1 MKALVLHPDGHY
13 ALEDAPKPQLG
24 KTRYT
29 PHDVMIEVAYCG
41 ICGSDVHGWHVKE
54 GTRLAG
60 PSRAIVGGHE
70 MCGTIAA
77 VGTDVARVK
86 PGDRVVGEI
95 VTNYC
100 GECVNCRAGRV
111 NICTNV
117 APMAGRIHYTT
128 GGAFARWVVWP
139 ESALHP
145 LPDHVSFEEAVLM
158 EPTAGSVHCL
168 YERLELRAG
177 ESVAI
182 LGPGARGQI
191 LLQLARAAGARP
203 ILVSGVERDART
215 RLPLAREM
223 GADWAINVEH
233 EDLIE
238 AAHDFTKGQ
247 GFDVVI
253 ENAGVASAVEQ
264 AIEIARPGGRVMISG
279 GGIRGGVTIPLHTWP
294 VIVKELT
301 LYGEISHNWSS
312 WRTAIN
318 LVANGQVNLKPLL
331 SRVYPLDEWERGF
344 SDAATGDDV
353 LRVAINPRD

>member
-1 MKALVLHPDGHY
+1 MKGLVLHPDGHY
-13 ALEDAPKPQLG
+13 ALEEAPQPRLG
-24 KTRYT
+24 ATPYA
-29 PHDVMIEVAYCG
+29 PHDVMIDVAYCG
-41 ICGSDVHGWHVKE
+41 ICGSDVHGWHVKQ

-60 PSRAIVGGHE
+60 PKQPTVGGHE
-70 MCGTIAA
+70 MCGIVSA
-77 VGTDVARVK
+77 VGPEVTRVK

-95 VTNYC
+95 VTHFC

-117 APMAGRIHYTT
+117 APMDGRIHYTT
-128 GGAFARWVVWP
+128 GGAFAPQVVWP
-139 ESALHP
+139 DSALHV
-145 LPDHVSFEEAVLM
+145 LPDHVSLEEAVLM

-168 YERLELRAG
+168 YERLNIAAG

-191 LLQLARAAGARP
+191 LLQLALAAGARP
-203 ILVSGVERDART
+203 VLVSGIERDAHV
-215 RLPLAREM
+215 RLPLAHDM
-223 GADWAINVEH
+223 GAARVVNVDR
-233 EDLIE
+233 EDLIN
-238 AAHDFTKGQ
+238 AARELSNGQ
-247 GFDVVI
+247 GFDVIV

-301 LYGEISHNWSS
+301 LYGEISHHWTS
-312 WRTAIN
+312 WNTAIKM
-318 LVANGQVNLKPLL
+318 VSNGQVDLKPLL
-331 SRVYPLDEWERGF
+331 TRFYPLKDWEQGF

-353 LRVAINPRD
+353 LRVALKPAG

>member
-1 MKALVLHPDGHY
+1 MQGLVLYPDGHY
-13 ALEDAPKPQLG
+13 ALDEVPQPELG
-24 KTRYT
+24 KGRYA
-29 PHDVMIEVAYCG
+29 PRDVLIEVAYCG

-60 PSRAIVGGHE
+60 PSKAVVGGHE
-70 MCGTIAA
+70 MAGTVRA
-77 VGTDVARVK
+77 VGPAVTRVK

-100 GECVNCRAGRV
+100 GECVNCKAGKV
-111 NICTNV
+111 NICVNT
-117 APMAGRIHYTT
+117 PPKEGRIHYTE
-128 GGAFARWVVWP
+128 GGAFAPWVTWP
-139 ESALHP
+139 DFALHV
-145 LPDHVSFEEAVLM
+145 LPDNVPLEAAVLM

-168 YERLELRAG
+168 YERLEVRAG

-191 LLQLARAAGARP
+191 LLQLALAAGARP
-203 ILVSGVERDART
+203 TLVSGIRRDARV
-215 RLPLAREM
+215 RLPMAQTL
-223 GADWAINVEH
+223 GADRVVDVDE
-233 EDLIE
+233 EDLI
-238 AAHDFTKGQ
+238 AAARELTGGQ
-247 GFDVVI
+247 GFDVVV

-312 WRTAIN
+312 WHTA
-318 LVANGQVNLKPLL
+318 VEMAGRGQVRLEPLL
-331 SRVYPLDEWERGF
+331 TRVYPLSEWEQGF
-344 SDAATGDDV
+344 QDAATGDDV
-353 LRVAINPRD
+353 MRVALRPD